1 MLVSVFYATERVN
14 ARELPNL
21 NQHFAHAG
29 ENMVQSRLV
38 SKEEILTDNPTMCLS
53 PLRYF
58 DLCHMCINVKKAYKA
73 GKDITKLQCKPR
85 IHNLT
90 LELLEKRR
98 TLVNELMRINKL
110 LGWRGYT

>member
-1 MLVSVFYATERVN
+1 MLGNIFYATECDN
-14 ARELPNL
+14 AHDLQNL

-29 ENMVQSRLV
+29 ENMVRSRLV

-73 GKDITKLQCKPR
+73 GKDITRLRCKPR
-85 IHNLT
+85 IQNLT
-90 LELLEKRR
+90 LKLLEKRR